1 IFPNAIKEGWGASKL
16 LSQLRLAADWEYI
29 ARNYTPYEIDLAIL
43 IYELGGN
50 GALYALN
57 HSIFALPSRN
67 TIQPY
72 RRQRRIIPSVDKLRI
87 TDVSANITAMYGDH
101 SNSEPNS
108 TTPSRCGHSL
118 SLDELA
124 MEREISVM
132 EDTDKMAGF
141 CLEHLKSSGLQ
152 SVKIGPDIAGIQ
164 AAVDAVRE
172 GRVHIAH
179 EACVAAISR
188 LAGTKYG
195 AKPIYIGPTCKKSS
209 WQETMRTIQI
219 LVEAWKRSPDG
230 ERKNGPLFSVST
242 DGCPLRRRALFM
254 LCMHDE
260 IRPGNPIYEYVKN
273 LPGLNLRV
281 GANNLTADSDYKHE
295 FKRIRGDLCSNAGMV
310 IKNVCVNRELL
321 SLWLERLPDHDWS
334 ETSIHAL
341 LDPADGQNVSKA
353 IKLLLCIA
361 ELGKLDLANY
371 DPSEGAELEALSL
384 LGEMFHALLE
394 PFINVRLSLSEQIE
408 SLVRFSHLLCALY
421 MQNGTSFMSN
431 QLYSDLQTMVKNA
444 ILTVPK
450 VRLINGR
457 LKVYICLLG
466 DDVLEAL
473 FGRCRMIGGHSP
485 NCNVCQLRDRLAS
498 AMNLDSIFESHP
510 ELERKPERLKL
521 MRMRDL
527 DHIRPSSFAGELSAD
542 SCDLQMCWSRA
553 VSNADKILLKYGVKM
568 PLSFAKLF
576 QQPNTDLMR
585 PFGGKYPAI
594 SSEVDRSMASPR
606 GPIPALPASALDS
619 AGNPRQFSLNIDF
632 DSMLAEEAS
641 AQEMPPHTMFAK
653 IDDAGHLTHKKSV
666 VRELFD
672 MTHDNHSSHDRLHR
686 IRGYTIGGKSWNREG
701 LEQASLATHF
711 SLGNIFS
718 TVICYNQT
726 HLGIAIGK
734 CTGIKNGPPNSKS
747 PSLPLV

>member
-1 IFPNAIKEGWGASKL
+1 
-16 LSQLRLAADWEYI
+16 
-29 ARNYTPYEIDLAIL
+29 
-43 IYELGGN
+43 
-50 GALYALN
+50 
-57 HSIFALPSRN
+57 
-67 TIQPY
+67 
-72 RRQRRIIPSVDKLRI
+72 
-87 TDVSANITAMYGDH
+87 
-101 SNSEPNS
+101 
-108 TTPSRCGHSL
+108 
-118 SLDELA
+118 
-124 MEREISVM
+124 
-132 EDTDKMAGF
+132 
-141 CLEHLKSSGLQ
+141 
-152 SVKIGPDIAGIQ
+152 
-164 AAVDAVRE
+164 
-172 GRVHIAH
+172 
-179 EACVAAISR
+179 
-188 LAGTKYG
+188 
-195 AKPIYIGPTCKKSS
+195 
-209 WQETMRTIQI
+209 MRTIQI

-273 LPGLNLRV
+273 LPGSIFVL
-281 GANNLTADSDYKHE
+281 HE
-295 FKRIRGDLCSNAGMV
+295 FKRKLPLLPLLILFLNHRSLSGIRGDLCSNAGMV

-321 SLWLERLPDHDWS
+321 NHDWS

-353 IKLLLCIA
+353 IKLLLCIV

-473 FGRCRMIGGHSP
+473 FGRCRMIGGHYP
-485 NCNVCQLRDRLAS
+485 
-498 AMNLDSIFESHP
+498 I
-510 ELERKPERLKL
+510 RKPERLKL

-568 PLSFAKLF
+568 PLLSQNYFNNLI
-576 QQPNTDLMR
+576 Q
-585 PFGGKYPAI
+585 I
-594 SSEVDRSMASPR
+594 
-606 GPIPALPASALDS
+606 
-619 AGNPRQFSLNIDF
+619 
-632 DSMLAEEAS
+632 
-641 AQEMPPHTMFAK
+641 
-653 IDDAGHLTHKKSV
+653 
-666 VRELFD
+666 
-672 MTHDNHSSHDRLHR
+672 
-686 IRGYTIGGKSWNREG
+686 
-701 LEQASLATHF
+701 
-711 SLGNIFS
+711 
-718 TVICYNQT
+718 
-726 HLGIAIGK
+726 
-734 CTGIKNGPPNSKS
+734 
-747 PSLPLV
+747 